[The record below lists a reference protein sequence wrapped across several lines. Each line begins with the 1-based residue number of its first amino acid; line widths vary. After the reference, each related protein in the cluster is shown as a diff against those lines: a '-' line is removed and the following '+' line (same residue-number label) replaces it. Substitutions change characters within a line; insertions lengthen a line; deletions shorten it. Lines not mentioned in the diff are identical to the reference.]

1 MDILFHLPDDDA
13 PVWIAALATALPGA
27 RIAQWPQPA
36 DARFDYAVVGGPQP
50 EHAPAL
56 SRVKAVFNLGAG
68 VNAFWRIPDL
78 PPEVPLIR
86 LEDAGMGE
94 QMAEYA
100 TYAALRHY
108 REFPFYAVEQNLGRW
123 TRRERQDKA
132 SFRVGLLGI
141 GVLGGRVAA
150 ALRSHGFPV
159 CAWSRTPKSI
169 EGVASFAG
177 PEALAAMLPGCRM
190 LIVLLPLTPTTA
202 GLVDRRVLSALPRGA
217 VLVNLA
223 RGALVVDEDLLA
235 LLDEGHLGGAMLDV
249 FAPEPLPP
257 EHRFWHHP
265 RVEITPHVSG
275 LTQMGPSVAQ
285 IAAKI
290 GALERGEAVSGVVDR
305 ERRY

>member
-1 MDILFHLPDDDA
+1 
-13 PVWIAALATALPGA
+13 
-27 RIAQWPQPA
+27 
-36 DARFDYAVVGGPQP
+36 
-50 EHAPAL
+50 
-56 SRVKAVFNLGAG
+56 
-68 VNAFWRIPDL
+68 
-78 PPEVPLIR
+78 
-86 LEDAGMGE
+86 
-94 QMAEYA
+94 
-100 TYAALRHY
+100 
-108 REFPFYAVEQNLGRW
+108 
-123 TRRERQDKA
+123 
-132 SFRVGLLGI
+132 LGI

-177 PEALAAMLPGCRM
+177 PDGLAAMLPGCRM

-202 GLVDRRVLSALPRGA
+202 GLVDRRVLSTLPRGA

-223 RGALVVDEDLLA
+223 RGALVVDDDLLA